1 MVNLLHSLFGP
12 EHREVRFHRMQSLAS
27 LAFLLP
33 HDVPGPVNIFTLALY
48 LRVHPHLLP
57 AVFLSTSRVAD
68 GIIGLSCIAI
78 AAMLVSFLISSGKS
92 IPFRWQLV
100 SISAGTALAGIA
112 CLFTA
117 ADAPGIHPRLVACA
131 PLLLAAFALLC
142 ACLVPYVIPQLI
154 SRSRELDSA
163 SRAAEKNEA
172 RFLAAAQ
179 STYDALFLLDALRS
193 PDGIIEDFLFTYLNA
208 NAEKIIA
215 KPSSEV
221 LGARLTRIL
230 PIGPSSKLFEQ
241 FRQVVLTG
249 KPLIHEFPL
258 YPNDP
263 YGPWMRHH
271 VARLEDGLA
280 ITASDITERKRSD
293 PNWRKDAH
301 LDTLTGLPNRRL
313 LEDRIGQA
321 IARADRYHTTV
332 AVFIVNIDSFQR
344 INDDHGRSFG
354 DEVIRT
360 TGSRLR
366 HAIRA
371 SDTVIRL
378 GGDEFIV
385 IMPDMQ
391 LEIDVRRA
399 AATLVHILREPI
411 TVSGQTVEN
420 ILQPGRQRLSGQW
433 QERQGVAYRR
443 RYRHVQGQVA
453 GQKSVCPLCRPPLQ
467 LRRRHQL

>member
-1 MVNLLHSLFGP
+1 
-12 EHREVRFHRMQSLAS
+12 MQSLVS
-27 LAFLLP
+27 LAVVHPP
-33 HDVPGPVNIFTLALY
+33 HDVPHPVIFFALAL
-48 LRVHPHLLP
+48 HPRAHSYLLP
-57 AVFLSTSRVAD
+57 AALLTAPRIAD
-68 GIIGLSCIAI
+68 GVIGLGCIAI
-78 AAMLVSFLISSGKS
+78 AATLASFLISSGRS
-92 IPFRWQLV
+92 IPFRWQQITVAGCTGLV
-100 SISAGTALAGIA
+100 GIA
-112 CLFTA
+112 CLFA
-117 ADAPGIHPRLVACA
+117 AVAAPASHPSLIGGV
-131 PLLLAAFALLC
+131 PLLLAALVLLC
-142 ACLVPYVIPQLI
+142 ACLVPYVIPQMI
-154 SRSRELDSA
+154 SRSRELESA
-163 SRAAEKNEA
+163 TRTAEKNEA

-179 STYDALFLLDALRS
+179 NTHDALFLLDALRN
-193 PDGIIEDFLFTYLNA
+193 PDGVIEDFLFTYLNA

-215 KPSSEV
+215 KPSSAV

-230 PIGPSSKLFEQ
+230 PIESTGKLFDQ

-249 KPLIHEFPL
+249 NPLIHEFPL
-258 YPNDP
+258 FPNDP

-293 PNWRKDAH
+293 PNWLNDAH

-313 LEDRIGQA
+313 LDDRIGQA

-332 AVFIVNIDSFQR
+332 AVFIVNIDSFQK
-344 INDDHGRSFG
+344 INEHYGSSFG
-354 DEVIRT
+354 DQVIRT

-385 IMPDMQ
+385 VMPDMQ

-411 TVSGQTVEN
+411 TIGGQPVEISCSIGASAYPDGGKN
-420 ILQPGRQRLSGQW
+420 VKQLLSGADIAMN
-433 QERQGVAYRR
+433 RAKSQGKNQYVLYTQNEPSGSEGESNSEQQYAD
-443 RYRHVQGQVA
+443 
-453 GQKSVCPLCRPPLQ
+453 
-467 LRRRHQL
+467 